1 MTLEFSGQT
10 FEKSSNTKFHEI
22 PSFGTP
28 VVPCGRTDGQTDRH
42 DEANSGFS
50 QFCASRLKSVFEKR
64 MFTAGVSDLHNDQS
78 LME

>member
-1 MTLEFSGQT
+1 MTLNFLGRLSKNFQIPN
-10 FEKSSNTKFHEI
+10 FMKFR
-22 PSFGTP
+22 PLGAQLFP
-28 VVPCGRTDGQTDRH
+28 TDRH

-64 MFTAGVSDLHNDQS
+64 MFTPWVNDLHNDLS